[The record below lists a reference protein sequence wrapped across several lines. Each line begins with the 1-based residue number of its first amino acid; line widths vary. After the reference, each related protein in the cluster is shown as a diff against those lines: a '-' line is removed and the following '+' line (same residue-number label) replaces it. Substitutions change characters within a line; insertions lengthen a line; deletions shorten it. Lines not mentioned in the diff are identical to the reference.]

1 MITNM
6 RNKQGIGDIRCST
19 VRGDLREFLG
29 DISLTLHF
37 DLNMYLTRVEAEL
50 IVAALKRAIAELTF
64 EGKAGED
71 VK

>member
-6 RNKQGIGDIRCST
+6 RNKQSIGDIQCST

-37 DLNMYLTRVEAEL
+37 DLNMYLSRNEAEL

-64 EGKAGED
+64 GDKSEEEE
-71 VK
+71 